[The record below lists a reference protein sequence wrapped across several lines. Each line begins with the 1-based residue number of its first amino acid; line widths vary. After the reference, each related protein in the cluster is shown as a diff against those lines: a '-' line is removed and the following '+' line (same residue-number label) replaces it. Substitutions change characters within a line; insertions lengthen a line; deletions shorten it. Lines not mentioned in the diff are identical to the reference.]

1 MPSPKQI
8 AKWKNSDPRSQLPW
22 LKSVDWGKQELRD
35 QCAEYV
41 CVPTLKSAT
50 QAYVETIWGEFE
62 SQLGSLSKVDGLR
75 AWISAV
81 QKERADEYTIRNNET
96 LDDFKRY
103 MSSEWMNALK
113 DCGTDQELYDHP
125 MTEYFISS
133 SHNTYLIGNQ
143 LYGHSTIDGYKVALL
158 AGCRCVEIDV
168 WDGEVRLMP
177 IFVPF
182 TFHLLIVA
190 LHIFN

>member
-8 AKWKNSDPRSQLPW
+8 AKWKGSDPRSQLPW
-22 LKSVDWGKQELRD
+22 LKSVDLGKQDLRD

-41 CVPTLKSAT
+41 CVPTLKST
-50 QAYVETIWGEFE
+50 TRAYIETIWRDFE
-62 SQLGSLSKVDGLR
+62 SQLGSLSKADGLR
-75 AWISAV
+75 AWISTV
-81 QKERADEYTIRNNET
+81 QKERADEYTIRNDET
-96 LDDFKRY
+96 LDDFTQY
-103 MSSEWMNALK
+103 MSSEWSNALK
-113 DCGTDQELYDHP
+113 DCVADQELYDHP

-158 AGCRCVEIDV
+158 ACCRCVEIDV
-168 WDGEVRLMP
+168 WDGEVRVMA

-182 TFHLLIVA
+182 T
-190 LHIFN
+190 LHFTHCSA